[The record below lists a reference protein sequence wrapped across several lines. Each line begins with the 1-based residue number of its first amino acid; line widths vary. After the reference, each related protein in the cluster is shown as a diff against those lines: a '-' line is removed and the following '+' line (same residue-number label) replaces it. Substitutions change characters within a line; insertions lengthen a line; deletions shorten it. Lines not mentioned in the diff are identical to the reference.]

1 VYKYTKCKGGYIVKK
16 FSKLD
21 IIMIILTVI
30 SFIQGILFLVLNDV
44 LLDITWLLVG
54 IFMALSIYLD
64 KKRR

>member
-1 VYKYTKCKGGYIVKK
+1 
-16 FSKLD
+16 
-21 IIMIILTVI
+21 MIILTVI

-44 LLDITWLLVG
+44 LLGITWLLVG